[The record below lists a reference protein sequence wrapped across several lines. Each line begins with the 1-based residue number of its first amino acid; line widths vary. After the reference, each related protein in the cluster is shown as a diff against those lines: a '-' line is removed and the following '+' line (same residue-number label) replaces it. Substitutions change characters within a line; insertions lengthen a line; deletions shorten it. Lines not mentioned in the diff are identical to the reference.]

1 MIEVLLILSFLF
13 LIYAF
18 FYKQTTNEY
27 TITQITFI
35 NMGKLQELL
44 YDKIPVVVKDAPV
57 PQCIQPNT
65 LLGTPRFSTILGN
78 YLTQKEVNI
87 PNSPEFENYIA
98 NETGFQVFN
107 EHYWHSY
114 FYTNFASQYISKL
127 KSKICF
133 GSRPLN
139 STSAIYTI
147 IMPVVGTYVCSL
159 INNEF
164 TKELP
169 QPSSQ
174 VKSIEELNKNIQYID
189 VILKPNTI
197 LILPPHWNYIMNEK
211 DPYSYYGII
220 EYHEPISLLMDY
232 LTKKQ

>member
-1 MIEVLLILSFLF
+1 MIEIVLIISFLF

-27 TITQITFI
+27 TITQITFVNI
-35 NMGKLQELL
+35 GKLQELL

-57 PQCIQPNT
+57 PQCVQPNT
-65 LLGTPRFSTILGN
+65 LLATPRFSTILGN
-78 YLTQKEVNI
+78 YLRRTDLTI
-87 PNSPEFENYIA
+87 PNSSEFETYIA

-114 FYTNFASQYISKL
+114 FHTNFTSQYISSI

-133 GSRPLN
+133 GSRPLVA
-139 STSAIYTI
+139 TTAIYTI
-147 IMPVVGTYVCSL
+147 LMPVVGNYTCSL

-169 QPSSQ
+169 QPSDT
-174 VKSIEELNKNIQYID
+174 VTSIEQVNKSIQYID

-197 LILPPHWNYIMNEK
+197 LIIPPHWHYIMNQKES
-211 DPYSYYGII
+211 YSYYGII
-220 EYHEPISLLMDY
+220 EYHEPISVLMNY
-232 LTKKQ
+232 LSKK

>member
-1 MIEVLLILSFLF
+1 MIEILLILSFLF

-27 TITQITFI
+27 TITQITFLNI
-35 NMGKLQELL
+35 GKLQELL
-44 YDKIPVVVKDAPV
+44 YDKIPIVIKDAPV
-57 PQCIQPNT
+57 PQCIQPNII
-65 LLGTPRFSTILGN
+65 LSTPRFSTILGN
-78 YLTQKEVNI
+78 YIIKKEVNI
-87 PNSPEFENYIA
+87 PSSSEFETYIA

-114 FYTNFASQYISKL
+114 FYTNFASPYISSI
-127 KSKICF
+127 KSKLCF
-133 GSRPLN
+133 GSKALN
-139 STSAIYTI
+139 TTTAIYTI
-147 IMPVVGTYVCSL
+147 IMPVVGNYICSL

-169 QPSSQ
+169 TNTIT
-174 VKSIEELNKNIQYID
+174 SIEQLNNIQYID

-211 DPYSYYGII
+211 EEYSYYGII
-220 EYHEPISLLMDY
+220 EYHEPISLLMNS
-232 LTKKQ
+232 LAKKK

>member
-1 MIEVLLILSFLF
+1 MIEIVLIISFLF

-27 TITQITFI
+27 TITQITFV

-57 PQCIQPNT
+57 PQCVQPNT
-65 LLGTPRFSTILGN
+65 LLATPRFSAILGN
-78 YLTQKEVNI
+78 YLRRTDATI
-87 PNSPEFENYIA
+87 PSSSEFETYIA

-114 FYTNFASQYISKL
+114 FYTNFTSPYISSI
-127 KSKICF
+127 KSKISF
-133 GSRPLN
+133 GSHPLV
-139 STSAIYTI
+139 TTAAIYTV
-147 IMPVVGTYVCSL
+147 IMPVVGIYVCSL

-169 QPSSQ
+169 HPSDT
-174 VKSIEELNKNIQYID
+174 VTSIEQVNKSIQYID
-189 VILKPNTI
+189 IILKPNTI
-197 LILPPHWNYIMNEK
+197 LIIPSHWHYIMNQKES
-211 DPYSYYGII
+211 YSYYGTI
-220 EYHEPISLLMDY
+220 EYHEPISLLMNY
-232 LTKKQ
+232 LSKK

>member
-27 TITQITFI
+27 TITQITFL

-65 LLGTPRFSTILGN
+65 LLATPRFSTILGN
-78 YLTQKEVNI
+78 YLTQKEMSL
-87 PNSPEFENYIA
+87 PNSAEFNSYIA

-114 FYTNFASQYISKL
+114 FYTNFASQYISTL

-133 GSRPLN
+133 GSKPLD
-139 STSAIYTI
+139 STTAIYTI
-147 IMPVVGTYVCSL
+147 IMPVAGNYVCSL
-159 INNEF
+159 INNQF
-164 TKELP
+164 KKELP
-169 QPSSQ
+169 KTQ
-174 VKSIEELNKNIQYID
+174 VKSIDEVNKNIQYID

-211 DPYSYYGII
+211 DPYSYYGVI